1 MKKLLTIIIA
11 SAILYLLFAFVTL
24 SFNPFNWQEITRAFY
39 VSLLI
44 IIDFAIL
51 TSPKDLFKSS
61 VDWLAEQMHELVK
74 SIVKKEIGLTQ
85 FVQKREVHLQT
96 ARYMKVGRS
105 TSIELS

>member
-61 VDWLAEQMHELVK
+61 VDWLAEQLTV
-74 SIVKKEIGLTQ
+74 SGLA
-85 FVQKREVHLQT
+85 KLLNPKLNRIAKL
-96 ARYMKVGRS
+96 KN
-105 TSIELS
+105 

>member
-11 SAILYLLFAFVTL
+11 TAILYLLFAFVTL

-61 VDWLAEQMHELVK
+61 VDWLAEQLTVE
-74 SIVKKEIGLTQ
+74 GLA
-85 FVQKREVHLQT
+85 FVGDFQH
-96 ARYMKVGRS
+96 
-105 TSIELS
+105 

>member
-1 MKKLLTIIIA
+1 MEKLLTILIA
-11 SAILYLLFAFVTL
+11 TAILYLLFAFVTL

-61 VDWLAEQMHELVK
+61 VDWLAEQLTVE
-74 SIVKKEIGLTQ
+74 GLAKAG
-85 FVQKREVHLQT
+85 F
-96 ARYMKVGRS
+96 
-105 TSIELS
+105 